1 MQIKEATNEI
11 DIFREQLAVRFPEN
25 SYREIEAHEMP
36 LTHHFADG
44 VYVREVF
51 LPKDI
56 IVVGK
61 RHRHETFNILL
72 KGELSLYMGKDIP
85 SVRVKAPMVFVSK
98 PGARKIAY
106 IHEDVVFMNVHPT
119 NERDLYKIEEQFII
133 PEQIITKEEDKK
145 CLG

>member
-1 MQIKEATNEI
+1 MLLPDTLNEI
-11 DIFREQLAVRFPEN
+11 DAFRNQLANMFPGN

-72 KGELSLYMGKDIP
+72 KGELSLYMGKGVPAI
-85 SVRVKAPMVFVSK
+85 RVKAPMVFVSK

-119 NERDLYKIEEQFII
+119 NERDLDKIEEQFII
-133 PEQIITKEEDKK
+133 PEQTTIKEEDTK